1 MFSSP
6 SRGSYIS
13 TLSACDDSSDFFS
26 FSSPSRGS
34 YISTVNGVAY
44 TLNATEAILVP
55 FPGFLYLYLHLI
67 SKING
72 IMVLVPFPGFLYLY
86 ICEEFCERTG
96 FEFSSP
102 SRGSYISTI
111 VIAIIILIVT
121 VLVPFPGFLYLYAE
135 KLRDAIAWE
144 RVLVP
149 FPGFLYLYVAVERS
163 IALFEVLVPFPG
175 FLYLYRDTAHERE
188 ATKSSRPL
196 PGVLISLRQIHRYS
210 EQEFEFSSP
219 SRGSYISTHMKN
231 VQKL

>member
-1 MFSSP
+1 M
-6 SRGSYIS
+6 
-13 TLSACDDSSDFFS
+13 

-55 FPGFLYLYLHLI
+55 
-67 SKING
+67 
-72 IMVLVPFPGFLYLY
+72 VPGFLYLY
-86 ICEEFCERTG
+86 ISFDDLQMA
-96 FEFSSP
+96 FSEFSSP

-149 FPGFLYLYVAVERS
+149 FPGFLYLYDIS
-163 IALFEVLVPFPG
+163 D
-175 FLYLYRDTAHERE
+175 YLDEYW
-188 ATKSSRPL
+188 
-196 PGVLISLRQIHRYS
+196 GW
-210 EQEFEFSSP
+210 FSSP
-219 SRGSYISTHMKN
+219 SRGSYISTGGN
-231 VQKL
+231 YYD